1 MKYKLTK
8 SLTTLTLGTG
18 LLLNPIAQSPID
30 QVASASTA
38 SPIDQVLAKLTPE
51 QRQALNQLKVNN
63 LEGLQVSPETN
74 LKSEEEISVIV
85 EFKDKPAKT
94 AVLEAAAN
102 GKEMSLDEAKQKAE
116 AAHKTFKSDLQKIY
130 KEEVKKKKDVYKVK
144 KSYKNALN
152 GVAIELPANK
162 VKALLESNE
171 VKAVWSNDEVHVEPP
186 VQQDDP
192 LNENKDTGRLTYPGI
207 DKLHAEG
214 LTGEGIK
221 IGVID
226 TGIDYNHPDLKDVY
240 KGGYDFV
247 DDDSDPM
254 ETSYEDWKNSGYAER
269 NPLTGAYYYTQ
280 HGSHVSGIIAGTG
293 ENSVDHAVTG
303 VAPDADLYVYR
314 VLGPYGSGY
323 TEDVLAG
330 IDKAVADDLDVIN
343 LSLGANYN
351 NPMYATSIAVN
362 NAVLAGVTAVVSAG
376 NSGNG
381 MYTLGSPG
389 TAPLAITVG
398 ASDTSE
404 TIATA
409 KGTLHADTTLPA
421 DLKLLG
427 KGYDDNLEEL
437 KEQNLP
443 VVDVSLGYESHYNNK
458 DVEGKIVLIQ
468 RGITSFVDKITIAY
482 NKGAKAVLL
491 YNNVPGE
498 GFIPTYLGEGYQ
510 FVPTFN
516 LSYEQGNELKKKV
529 SAGET
534 TFSFD
539 EMGKEVTEGN
549 KLADFS
555 SRGPARTTYD
565 IKPEVTAPGVSVFST
580 IPSYMHGE
588 DQIGKYAYA
597 YEQLSGTS
605 MASPNTAGVAAL
617 LLQSNPELTPSQV
630 KEILMNT
637 ADPLN
642 GDYSVYEGGA
652 GVVDP
657 YEAVHSNTR
666 IEVLGKILQPVD
678 GKEKLKSIDNNT
690 GAISFGT
697 FAPDGQHLTEDRS
710 VILYNNSKESKT
722 FDVTVQFQKD
732 RRDSKDPSENGVNL
746 TTKSTVKVNGNAKKK
761 TDVFI
766 TIPKTAELGTYEGYV
781 VYTNRDNPDES
792 YQVPFAIQT
801 VEEGINYYNLSHEAM
816 TYPFNY
822 FNSSMARFTDA
833 TFNLKSHMKTL
844 DLFLL
849 DGKTNKE
856 VGFIGSVDGFASS
869 LTNGDLSLRNA
880 FDGVYYPLT
889 GSQDNP
895 IAHHPERAEPGF
907 YKVKVVATNDE
918 GRTFSKEDT
927 LYIDYTAPKLDLNL
941 ESGVYEYKPEEE
953 TVKITGSIFDKEIED
968 MKEAGFSFT
977 QGDNKVVY
985 QDNLNFRNR
994 GELPVNEDGTF
1005 SVDIPMDETTP
1016 MHLVFDGIDPA
1027 TNGYYGETSDI
1038 YFIRE
1043 GEPYALAQPEKQAAG
1058 RGENL
1063 DVTLSL
1069 NNVEKV
1075 KEAVYTLNYNNYYVD
1090 IAEVKPAPGMSD
1102 KISVKVDNDNSH
1114 PYSSQLEVTATL
1126 KEGQEPLTGDLPLVN
1141 VTYKVKDE
1149 WYGGTLSPSSLR
1161 TSIIDAEGNTQD
1173 ILFNATPQFR
1183 MKPGTMAEGTIKAEA
1198 FMNPYTGDPATNI
1211 DYSTLSA
1218 EAKLTGEDGK
1228 AYKGTIGNGPGVD
1241 FNLPLTVIGEQ
1252 LKMELNV
1259 PGHFTLHKMFI
1270 MGSHGNKDIL
1280 FKTLEAGD
1288 VTKDDVI
1295 DVMDAVYIQEK
1306 WGTSDRAADI
1316 NFDGTV
1322 DAADIGFV
1330 KKNYLMQNPT
1340 AENAPKAKENHKGN
1354 SLDRILE
1361 ELGIEYTKN

>member
-1 MKYKLTK
+1 MKNKLTK

-18 LLLNPIAQSPID
+18 LLLNPVAQTPLD
-30 QVASASTA
+30 QVATASTA

-63 LEGLQVSPETN
+63 LEGLQLSPETN
-74 LKSEEEISVIV
+74 LESEEEISVIV

-94 AVLEAAAN
+94 AVLEAAAD
-102 GKEMSLDEAKQKAE
+102 GKKLPMDEAKQKAE

-130 KEEVKKKKDVYKVK
+130 KEEAKKKKDVYKVK
-144 KSYKNALN
+144 RSYKNAIN

-186 VQQDDP
+186 VQNDDSSD
-192 LNENKDTGRLTYPGI
+192 ENKETGMRTFPGV

-221 IGVID
+221 VGVID
-226 TGIDYNHPDLKDVY
+226 TGVDYNHPDLKDAF

-247 DDDSDPM
+247 DDDNDPM
-254 ETSYEDWKNSGYAER
+254 ETTHEDWKNSGYAER

-293 ENSVDHAVTG
+293 DNSTDHAVTG

-330 IDKAVADDLDVIN
+330 IDQAVADDLDVIN

-404 TIATA
+404 TIVTA

-427 KGYDDNLEEL
+427 KGYEDNLEEL
-437 KEQNLP
+437 KGQNIP

-482 NKGAKAVLL
+482 KKGAKAVLL
-491 YNNVPGE
+491 YNNIPEE

-529 SAGET
+529 SAGEA

-539 EMGKEVTEGN
+539 VMGQEMTEGN

-588 DQIGKYAYA
+588 DQIGKYEYA
-597 YEQLSGTS
+597 YDRLSGTS
-605 MASPNTAGVAAL
+605 MASPNAAGVAAL
-617 LLQSNPELTPSQV
+617 LLQSNPELSPSEV
-630 KEILMNT
+630 KQILMNT

-642 GDYSVYEGGA
+642 GDYSVYEVGA

-657 YEAVHSNTR
+657 YEAVHSKTR
-666 IEVLGKILQPVD
+666 IEVLGEILHPVD

-697 FAPDGQHLTEDRS
+697 FAPNGQHLTEDRS
-710 VILYNNSKESKT
+710 VVLYNNSKESKT

-732 RRDSKDPSENGVNL
+732 RRDSKDASENGVKL

-761 TDVFI
+761 MNVFI
-766 TIPKTAELGTYEGYV
+766 TVPKTAKLGTYEGYV
-781 VYTNRDNPDES
+781 VYTNRDNPDET

-816 TYPFNY
+816 TFPYNY
-822 FNSSMARFTDA
+822 FDVSMARFIDA

-844 DLFLL
+844 DLFLV

-856 VGFIGSVDGFASS
+856 IGFIGSVDGFASS
-869 LTNGDLSLRNA
+869 LTNGDLTLRNA

-889 GSQDNP
+889 GSPDKP
-895 IAHHPERAEPGF
+895 LAHHPERAEPGF

-918 GRTFSKEDT
+918 GKAFSETDT
-927 LYIDYTAPKLDLNL
+927 LYIDYNAPKLSHNIK
-941 ESGVYEYKPEEE
+941 SGVYEYKPEET
-953 TVKITGSIFDKEIED
+953 TVKITGSIFDKEIEE
-968 MKEAGFSFT
+968 MKEAGFNVT
-977 QGDNKVVY
+977 QGDNKIAY
-985 QDNLNFRNR
+985 RDYLNFRNR

-1005 SVDIPMDETTP
+1005 SVDIPMDETRP
-1016 MHLVFDGIDPA
+1016 MHLDFSGIDPA
-1027 TNGYYGETSDI
+1027 TNRTYVESSDV

-1043 GEPYALAQPEKQAAG
+1043 GEPYALVQPDRRAAFM
-1058 RGENL
+1058 GETL

-1069 NNVEKV
+1069 NNVENV
-1075 KEAVYTLNYNNYYVD
+1075 KEAVYTFNYNNYYVD
-1090 IAEVKPAPGMSD
+1090 IAEVKPASGMND
-1102 KISVKVDNDNSH
+1102 KISVKVENDNSS

-1126 KEGQEPLTGDLPLVN
+1126 KEGQQPLSGDLPLVN

-1149 WYGGTLSPSSLR
+1149 WYGGILSPSSLR
-1161 TSIIDAEGNTQD
+1161 TSITDAEGNTQD
-1173 ILFNATPQFR
+1173 MLFNAAPHFR
-1183 MKPGTMAEGTIKAEA
+1183 MKPEARVEGTIKTEA
-1198 FMNPYTGDPATNI
+1198 FMNPHNGDPATNI

-1218 EAKLTGEDGK
+1218 EAKMTGEDGTV
-1228 AYKGTIGNGPGVD
+1228 YEGTVGNSPGFD
-1241 FNLPLTVIGEQ
+1241 FNLPLTVIDKQ
-1252 LKMELNV
+1252 LIMELNV
-1259 PGHFTLHKMFI
+1259 PGHFTFHKTFK
-1270 MGSHGNKDIL
+1270 MGSYGYKDIL
-1280 FKTLEAGD
+1280 FTTLEAGD
-1288 VTKDDVI
+1288 VNKDDVI

-1306 WGTSDRAADI
+1306 WGTSDRNADI
-1316 NFDGTV
+1316 NFDGNV
-1322 DAADIGFV
+1322 DAADIEYV
-1330 KKNYLMQNPT
+1330 QKNYLMQNPSE
-1340 AENAPKAKENHKGN
+1340 ENAPKAKKNYKGK
-1354 SLDRILE
+1354 SLERILQ
-1361 ELGIEYTKN
+1361 ELGVR

>member
-1 MKYKLTK
+1 MKIKLTK

-18 LLLNPIAQSPID
+18 LLLNPVAQTPLD
-30 QVASASTA
+30 QVAAASTA
-38 SPIDQVLAKLTPE
+38 SPIDQVLAKLTPG

-63 LEGLQVSPETN
+63 LEGLQLSPETN
-74 LKSEEEISVIV
+74 LESKEEISVIV
-85 EFKDKPAKT
+85 EFKDKPAET
-94 AVLEAAAN
+94 AVVEAAAN
-102 GKEMSLDEAKQKAE
+102 GKKLSLDEAKQKAE

-130 KEEVKKKKDVYKVK
+130 KNETKKKKEVYKVK
-144 KSYKNALN
+144 RSYKNAFN

-162 VKALLESNE
+162 VKALLESNQ

-186 VQQDDP
+186 VQQGESS
-192 LNENKDTGRLTYPGI
+192 NENNETGMRTFPGVE
-207 DKLHAEG
+207 KLHAEG

-221 IGVID
+221 VGVLD
-226 TGIDYNHPDLKDVY
+226 TGVDYKHPDLKDAY

-247 DDDSDPM
+247 DNDNDPM
-254 ETSYEDWKNSGYAER
+254 ETTYEDWKNSGYGER
-269 NPLTGAYYYTQ
+269 NPLTGAYYYTH

-293 ENSVDHAVTG
+293 DNSVDHAVTG

-330 IDKAVADDLDVIN
+330 IDQAVADDLDVIN
-343 LSLGANYN
+343 LSLGASYN

-376 NSGNG
+376 NSGSG
-381 MYTLGSPG
+381 LYTLGSPG

-404 TIATA
+404 NVVTA

-427 KGYDDNLEEL
+427 KGYEDNLEEL
-437 KEQNLP
+437 RGQSIP
-443 VVDVSLGYESHYNNK
+443 VIDVSLGYESHYNNK
-458 DVEGKIVLIQ
+458 NVEGKIVLIQ

-482 NKGAKAVLL
+482 KKGAKAVLL
-491 YNNVPGE
+491 YNNIPEE

-529 SAGET
+529 SAGEA
-534 TFSFD
+534 TFSFN
-539 EMGKEVTEGN
+539 EMGQETTEGN

-588 DQIGKYAYA
+588 DQIGKYEYA
-597 YEQLSGTS
+597 YDRLSGTS
-605 MASPNTAGVAAL
+605 MASPNAAGVAAL
-617 LLQSNPELTPSQV
+617 LIQSNPELSPSEV
-630 KEILMNT
+630 KQILMNT

-642 GDYSVYEGGA
+642 GDYSVYEVGS

-666 IEVLGKILQPVD
+666 IEVLGKTLHPVD
-678 GKEKLKSIDNNT
+678 GKEKSIDNNT

-697 FAPDGQHLTEDRS
+697 FAPNGKHLTEDRS
-710 VILYNNSKESKT
+710 LVLYNNSKESKT

-732 RRDSKDPSENGVNL
+732 RRSSKDASENGVNL
-746 TTKSTVKVNGNAKKK
+746 TTNSTIKVNGNAKKK
-761 TDVFI
+761 TSVFM
-766 TIPKTAELGTYEGYV
+766 TIPKTAELGTYEGYI
-781 VYTNRDNPDES
+781 VYTNRNNPDES

-816 TYPFNY
+816 TFPYNY
-822 FNSSMARFTDA
+822 FDVSMTRFIDA

-844 DLFLL
+844 DLFLV

-856 VGFIGSVDGFASS
+856 IGFIGSVDGFASS
-869 LTNGDLSLRNA
+869 LTNGDLTLKNA
-880 FDGVYYPLT
+880 FDGIYYPLT
-889 GSQDNP
+889 GSPDKP
-895 IAHHPERAEPGF
+895 LAHHPERAEPGF

-918 GRTFSKEDT
+918 GKTFSETDT
-927 LYIDYTAPKLDLNL
+927 LSIDYNAPKLSLKP
-941 ESGVYEYKPEEE
+941 ESGVYEYKPEET
-953 TVKITGSIFDKEIED
+953 TVKITGSIFDKEIGE
-968 MKEAGFSFT
+968 MKEAGVDVT

-985 QDNLNFRNR
+985 RDYLNFRNR

-1005 SVDIPMDETTP
+1005 SVDIPMDETRP
-1016 MHLVFDGIDPA
+1016 MHLDFTGIDPA
-1027 TNGYYGETSDI
+1027 TNRTYVESSDI

-1043 GEPYALAQPEKQAAG
+1043 GEPYALVQPDRRAAFM
-1058 RGENL
+1058 GETL
-1063 DVTLSL
+1063 DVALSL
-1069 NNVEKV
+1069 NNVENV
-1075 KEAVYTLNYNNYYVD
+1075 KEAVYTFNYNNYYVD
-1090 IAEVKPAPGMSD
+1090 IAEVKPASGMSD
-1102 KISVKVDNDNSH
+1102 KISVKVENDNSS

-1126 KEGQEPLTGDLPLVN
+1126 KEGQQPLSGDLPLVN

-1161 TSIIDAEGNTQD
+1161 TSITDAEGNTQD
-1173 ILFNATPQFR
+1173 MLFNAAPHFR
-1183 MKPGTMAEGTIKAEA
+1183 MKPEARVEGTIKTEA
-1198 FMNPYTGDPATNI
+1198 FMNPYNGDPATNI

-1218 EAKLTGEDGK
+1218 EAKMTGVDGTV
-1228 AYKGTIGNGPGVD
+1228 YEGTIENGPGFD
-1241 FNLPLTVIGEQ
+1241 FNLPLTVIDEQ
-1252 LKMELNV
+1252 LNLELNV
-1259 PGHFTLHKMFI
+1259 PGHFTFHKTFK
-1270 MGSHGNKDIL
+1270 MGSYGYKDIL
-1280 FKTLEAGD
+1280 FTTLEAGD
-1288 VTKDDVI
+1288 VNKDDVI

-1306 WGTSDRAADI
+1306 WGTSDRNADI

-1322 DAADIGFV
+1322 DAADIGYV
-1330 KKNYLMQNPT
+1330 KENYLMKNPT
-1340 AENAPKAKENHKGN
+1340 AENAPKAKQNYKGK
-1354 SLDRILE
+1354 SLERILE
-1361 ELGIEYTKN
+1361 ELGVQ

>member
-1 MKYKLTK
+1 MKDKLTK

-18 LLLNPIAQSPID
+18 LLLNPVAQTPLD
-30 QVASASTA
+30 QVAAASTA
-38 SPIDQVLAKLTPE
+38 SPIDQVLEKLTPE

-63 LEGLQVSPETN
+63 LEGLQLSPETN
-74 LKSEEEISVIV
+74 LESKEEISVIV
-85 EFKDKPAKT
+85 EFKDKPAET
-94 AVLEAAAN
+94 AVVEAAAN
-102 GKEMSLDEAKQKAE
+102 GKKLSLNEAKQKAE

-130 KEEVKKKKDVYKVK
+130 KNETKKKKEVYKVK
-144 KSYKNALN
+144 RSYKNAFN

-186 VQQDDP
+186 VQQGKSS
-192 LNENKDTGRLTYPGI
+192 NENNETGMRTFPGV

-221 IGVID
+221 VGVLD
-226 TGIDYNHPDLKDVY
+226 TGVDYNHPDLKDAY

-247 DDDSDPM
+247 DNDNDPM
-254 ETSYEDWKNSGYAER
+254 ETTYEDWKNSGYGER
-269 NPLTGAYYYTQ
+269 NPLTGAYYYTH

-293 ENSVDHAVTG
+293 DNSVDHAVTG

-330 IDKAVADDLDVIN
+330 IDQAVADGLDVIN

-376 NSGNG
+376 NSGSG
-381 MYTLGSPG
+381 LYTLGSPG

-404 TIATA
+404 NVVTA
-409 KGTLHADTTLPA
+409 KGTLHADTTIPA

-427 KGYDDNLEEL
+427 KGYEDNLEEL
-437 KEQNLP
+437 MGQSIP
-443 VVDVSLGYESHYNNK
+443 VIDVSLGYESHYNNK
-458 DVEGKIVLIQ
+458 NVEGKIVLIQ

-482 NKGAKAVLL
+482 KKGAKAVLL
-491 YNNVPGE
+491 YNNIPEE

-529 SAGET
+529 SAGEA

-539 EMGKEVTEGN
+539 EMGQETTEGN

-588 DQIGKYAYA
+588 DQMGKYEYA
-597 YEQLSGTS
+597 YDRLSGTS
-605 MASPNTAGVAAL
+605 MASPNAAGVAAL
-617 LLQSNPELTPSQV
+617 LIQSNPELSPSEV
-630 KEILMNT
+630 KQILMNT

-642 GDYSVYEGGA
+642 GDYSVYEVGS

-666 IEVLGKILQPVD
+666 IEVLGKTLHPVD
-678 GKEKLKSIDNNT
+678 GKEKSIDNNT

-697 FAPDGQHLTEDRS
+697 FAPNGKHLTEDRS
-710 VILYNNSKESKT
+710 VVLYNNSKESKT

-732 RRDSKDPSENGVNL
+732 RRSSKDASENGVNL
-746 TTKSTVKVNGNAKKK
+746 TTKSTIKVNGNAKKK
-761 TDVFI
+761 TNVFM

-781 VYTNRDNPDES
+781 VYTNRNNPDET

-816 TYPFNY
+816 TFPYNY
-822 FNSSMARFTDA
+822 FDVSMTRFIDA

-844 DLFLL
+844 DLFLV

-856 VGFIGSVDGFASS
+856 IGFIGSVDGFASS
-869 LTNGDLSLRNA
+869 LTNGDLTLRNA
-880 FDGVYYPLT
+880 FDGIYYPLT
-889 GSQDNP
+889 GSPDKP
-895 IAHHPERAEPGF
+895 LAHHPERAEPGF
-907 YKVKVVATNDE
+907 YKVKVVATNDD
-918 GRTFSKEDT
+918 GKTFSETDT
-927 LYIDYTAPKLDLNL
+927 LYIDYNAPKLSLKP
-941 ESGVYEYKPEEE
+941 ESGVYEYKPEET
-953 TVKITGSIFDKEIED
+953 TVKITGSIFDKEIGE
-968 MKEAGFSFT
+968 MKEAGVDVT
-977 QGDNKVVY
+977 QGDNKIIY
-985 QDNLNFRNR
+985 RDYLNFRNS

-1005 SVDIPMDETTP
+1005 SVDIPMDETRP
-1016 MHLVFDGIDPA
+1016 MHLDFTGIDPA
-1027 TNGYYGETSDI
+1027 TNRTYVESSDI

-1043 GEPYALAQPEKQAAG
+1043 GEPYALVQPDRRAAG
-1058 RGENL
+1058 MGETL
-1063 DVTLSL
+1063 DVALSL
-1069 NNVEKV
+1069 NNVENV
-1075 KEAVYTLNYNNYYVD
+1075 KEAVYTFNYNNYYVD
-1090 IAEVKPAPGMSD
+1090 IAEVKPASAMSD
-1102 KISVKVDNDNSH
+1102 KISVKVENDNSS
-1114 PYSSQLEVTATL
+1114 PYSSQLKVTATL
-1126 KEGQEPLTGDLPLVN
+1126 KEGQQPLSGDLNLVN

-1161 TSIIDAEGNTQD
+1161 TSITDAEGNTQD
-1173 ILFNATPQFR
+1173 MLFNAAPHFR
-1183 MKPGTMAEGTIKAEA
+1183 MNPEARAEGTIKAEA
-1198 FMNPYTGDPATNI
+1198 FMNPYNGDPATNI
-1211 DYSTLSA
+1211 DYSKLSA
-1218 EAKLTGEDGK
+1218 EAKMTGVDGTV
-1228 AYKGTIGNGPGVD
+1228 YEGTIENGPGFD

-1252 LKMELNV
+1252 FNMELDV
-1259 PGHFTLHKMFI
+1259 PGHFTFHKMFK
-1270 MGSHGNKDIL
+1270 MGPHGNKDIL
-1280 FKTLEAGD
+1280 FTTLEAGD
-1288 VTKDDVI
+1288 VNKDDVI

-1306 WGTSDRAADI
+1306 WGTSDRNADI
-1316 NFDGTV
+1316 NFDGNV

-1330 KKNYLMQNPT
+1330 KKNYLLQNPS
-1340 AENAPKAKENHKGN
+1340 AENAPKAKKNYKGK
-1354 SLDRILE
+1354 SLERILE
-1361 ELGIEYTKN
+1361 ELGVQ